1 MGTRFR
7 DDLYTTDYVMNMFSY
22 DTFEN
27 EGRKKYKEDTK
38 SGISSEDFQTNSDK
52 TFKYNKTLTNK
63 LINSANN
70 YAYLGEVEYIL
81 YGNTNIINKANAYG
95 RIFLLRYAF
104 NVAPVF
110 AKYWG
115 DPTVEL
121 FADTISAAT
130 YGVIPAPL
138 IKLAICLMINVA
150 ETSADL
156 LTLRSGEGVKLIK
169 GKDEL
174 YIEFPSMKI
183 TKGKDDKNAFK
194 PRYSDYLSLFVFTK
208 LASSSE
214 SLVYK
219 RIADVIQVNMSE
231 QIVKKKFL
239 LKKAIVYY
247 QISADI
253 DIKPLMLGLEINQG
267 ENKIQ
272 LNTLCNYHYKI

>member
-1 MGTRFR
+1 
-7 DDLYTTDYVMNMFSY
+7 
-22 DTFEN
+22 
-27 EGRKKYKEDTK
+27 
-38 SGISSEDFQTNSDK
+38 
-52 TFKYNKTLTNK
+52 
-63 LINSANN
+63 
-70 YAYLGEVEYIL
+70 
-81 YGNTNIINKANAYG
+81 
-95 RIFLLRYAF
+95 
-104 NVAPVF
+104 
-110 AKYWG
+110 
-115 DPTVEL
+115 
-121 FADTISAAT
+121 
-130 YGVIPAPL
+130 
-138 IKLAICLMINVA
+138 
-150 ETSADL
+150 
-156 LTLRSGEGVKLIK
+156 
-169 GKDEL
+169 
-174 YIEFPSMKI
+174 MKI

-272 LNTLCNYHYKI
+272 LNTLCNYHYKNIAGY